1 MISMY
6 YILKAKVIPEAK
18 GDALE
23 IGIFNEA

>member
-1 MISMY
+1 MISIG
-6 YILKAKVIPEAK
+6 YIVKAKGIPEAK